1 MWDQMK
7 QMDLT
12 MFCQDYS
19 KEEDVYERCV
29 LGHWKDFIRNIRTR
43 RVTEVHRKSQLG
55 FGKHRDVLDHGKR

>member
-1 MWDQMK
+1 
-7 QMDLT
+7 